1 MNQNNNKISAPSKSK
16 VAFLNS
22 NRYIGMIAAIVY
34 AAALIVLL
42 VSAAKAG

>member
-1 MNQNNNKISAPSKSK
+1 MNKNKYSAPSKSK

-22 NRYIGMIAAIVY
+22 NRSIGMIAAAVY
-34 AAALIVLL
+34 AAALILLL